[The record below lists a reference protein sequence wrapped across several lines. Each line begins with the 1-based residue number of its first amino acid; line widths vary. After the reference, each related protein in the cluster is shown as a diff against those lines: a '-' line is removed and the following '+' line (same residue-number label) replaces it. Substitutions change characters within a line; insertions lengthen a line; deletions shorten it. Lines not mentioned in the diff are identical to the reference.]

1 MRRTIKFGLTLAVA
15 VLFTGCVNMTVG
27 RPIPAE
33 NIKRITEG
41 RTTADEITAMFGQPL
56 RQYSAA
62 SGRVYIYRY
71 IRPDTSTVQELIISF
86 SEDES
91 VTCYSKQGL

>member
-1 MRRTIKFGLTLAVA
+1 MRNAIVTCLVSFLL
-15 VLFTGCVNMTVG
+15 TGCVNLTVG

-41 RTTADEITAMFGQPL
+41 RTTADEITAMFCPPL
-56 RQYSAA
+56 RQYTGGG
-62 SGRVYIYRY
+62 GRVYVYRY
-71 IRPDTSTVQELIISF
+71 IEPQSSTVQELIISF
-86 SEDES
+86 SEDDS